1 MRLST
6 RLNGR
11 TWRFRTLNEVLAKA
25 NEEKS
30 GDRLAGIAAASEEER
45 VAAKR
50 VLAGVTLRE
59 LYEHPSVPYDRDE
72 VTRVIID
79 GLDQQAFR
87 RVASWTVSEL
97 REWLLATTTRGREM
111 LAVGRG
117 LTSEMIAAVA
127 KLMSN
132 LELIHVAARIE
143 VVTRNRG
150 TVGRKGTLGARLQ
163 PNHPTDDLQGI
174 LASIREGLSYGSGDA
189 LIGIN
194 PVTDSVDTT
203 ERLLRLTADAI
214 ERWEVPTQNCVL
226 SHVTTQMEALRHGA
240 PMDVLFQSLAGT
252 EAGNRSF
259 GITVSMLDEAREMIN
274 ERSRAPGPQRI
285 YFETG
290 EGSELSAKAHE
301 GVDQLTLEARCYG
314 LARRYDP
321 FLVNTVVGF
330 IGPEYLY
337 DARQIARAGLEDHFM
352 GKLHGLPMG
361 ADACY
366 TNHAAADQNDVE
378 SLAVLLSTAGCSYFM
393 GVPMGD
399 DCMLAYQCTS
409 FHDVAALRETLGLRP
424 CPEFERWM
432 EKRGWMRD
440 GRLTA
445 RAGDPT
451 ALR

>member
-1 MRLST
+1 MRLAT
-6 RLNGR
+6 RLFGR
-11 TWRFRTLNEVLAKA
+11 SWRFKGLAEVLAKA

-30 GDRLAGIAAASEEER
+30 GDRLAGLAAASEEER
-45 VAAKR
+45 VAAKA
-50 VLAGVTLRE
+50 VLAEVTVGE
-59 LYEHPSVPYDRDE
+59 VYERPSVPYDRDE
-72 VTRVIID
+72 VTRVIVDAID
-79 GLDQQAFR
+79 RRAHR
-87 RVASWTVSEL
+87 RVAGWTVARL
-97 REWLLATTTRGREM
+97 REWLLSAEATGEAI
-111 LAVGRG
+111 LALSPG
-117 LTSEMIAAVA
+117 LTSEAIAAVA
-127 KLMSN
+127 RLMSN
-132 LELIHVAARIE
+132 LELIQVASKIE

-150 TVGRKGTLGARLQ
+150 TVGRRGTLGARLQ
-163 PNHPTDDLQGI
+163 PNHPKDDVEGI

-194 PVTDSVDTT
+194 PVTDDAETT
-203 ERLLRLTADAI
+203 ARLLRTTADAI
-214 ERWEVPTQNCVL
+214 ERWRVPTQNCVL
-226 SHVTTQMEALRHGA
+226 AHVTTQMEALRRGA
-240 PMDVLFQSLAGT
+240 PMDVMFQSLAGT
-252 EAGNRSF
+252 EAGNRAF
-259 GITVSMLDEAREMIN
+259 GITVATLDEADAMIRE
-274 ERSRAPGPQRI
+274 RGSAPGPHRM

-314 LARRYDP
+314 LARRYRP

-378 SLAVLLSTAGCSYFM
+378 SLAVLLTAAGCSYFM

-409 FHDVAALRETLGLRP
+409 FHDVATLRETLGKRP
-424 CPEFERWM
+424 GPEFERWM
-432 EKRGWMRD
+432 ERRGLMRR
-440 GRLTA
+440 GRLTS

-451 ALR
+451 VFR